1 MFRTLKYYNMPL
13 RTSAHSK
20 TTVPGHMISFSGYP
34 GVITSG
40 DDFYTTSSGLVALE
54 TTIGNSNTS
63 LWQQVTSTGQ
73 VRYRIYFL
81 LKDVFSSNYLTEKQK
96 MHFKN
101 IWNLFFQL
109 FETMRS
115 LIALRLANN
124 GHSWCEYFSEY
135 NSGTY
140 NNQWMI
146 VDLNKFKKR

>member
-1 MFRTLKYYNMPL
+1 MPL
-13 RTSAHSK
+13 RTSAHTK

-40 DDFYTTSSGLVALE
+40 DDFYITSSGLVALE
-54 TTIGNSNTS
+54 TTIGNSNAS
-63 LWQQVTSTGQ
+63 LWQQVTPKGQ
-73 VRYRIYFL
+73 VCYRISYERMSSVQILYLYCIVQTTKILHTCKCSL
-81 LKDVFSSNYLTEKQK
+81 L
-96 MHFKN
+96 
-101 IWNLFFQL
+101 IWTLFFQL